1 MTTIAH
7 ITQVTA
13 TAAPVPRAVQN
24 SGFAAI
30 LAAKNQR
37 IATDTLK
44 RMTQR
49 MLLNEIV
56 ALGNLGHKGKGHSPM
71 IDIAQLFWS
80 DQSDQDLLSSLS
92 ANGSGLDAAAL
103 MAARSRK

>member
-1 MTTIAH
+1 
-7 ITQVTA
+7 
-13 TAAPVPRAVQN
+13 VPKAVQ
-24 SGFAAI
+24 GTAFASM
-30 LAAKNQR
+30 LAARNQA

-92 ANGSGLDAAAL
+92 GGTTDL
-103 MAARSRK
+103 MAARSKT

>member
-7 ITQVTA
+7 ITQVTPQ
-13 TAAPVPRAVQN
+13 AAPVPKSLQGT
-24 SGFAAI
+24 GFGAI

-71 IDIAQLFWS
+71 VDIAQLFWS

-92 ANGSGLDAAAL
+92 AKGTGRDAAAL
-103 MAARSRK
+103 TAARSRP